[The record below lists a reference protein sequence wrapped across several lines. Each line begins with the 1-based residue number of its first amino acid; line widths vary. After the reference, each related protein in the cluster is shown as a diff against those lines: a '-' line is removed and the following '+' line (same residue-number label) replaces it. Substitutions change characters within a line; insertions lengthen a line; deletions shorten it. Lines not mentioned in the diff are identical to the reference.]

1 MCGIAGIWG
10 QTEQTNVEAMMKS
23 IIHRGPDA
31 KGIFTVPNGSGI
43 LGHQR
48 SVSYTHLTLPT
59 KA

>member
-48 SVSYTHLTLPT
+48 LSIMDVDG
-59 KA
+59 